1 MNTERLKELK
11 FTSWCI
17 DNATSI
23 YVFAT
28 LIIFAGLTV
37 YNNLPKELYPDV
49 VVPTISIVTIYPGAS
64 PEDIETLITKPIEK
78 QVKGL
83 NGVKKVTSN
92 SLSDVSI
99 MTVEF
104 GTDRDPTACKQ
115 KVTDAV
121 AKGKRIYPVI

>member
-1 MNTERLKELK
+1 MKGHQAISSFLNTQYSILNTKGMNTERLKELK

-23 YVFAT
+23 YIFVI
-28 LIIFAGLTV
+28 LIVLAGGTI

-49 VVPTISIVTIYPGAS
+49 VVPTISVVTIYAGAS
-64 PEDIETLITKPIEK
+64 PEDIETSITKPIEK

-99 MTVEF
+99 IT
-104 GTDRDPTACKQ
+104 
-115 KVTDAV
+115 
-121 AKGKRIYPVI
+121 